1 MQNGKLI
8 ANLRTLKCLS
18 QNDIARML
26 QVSLSVYKQYEE
38 EKRPMSIDDLNT
50 ISNFFKVSFNTLL
63 NLTSEKT
70 FYGESEIDYKY
81 MRFSLRYFRRIN
93 RITQKELGKALKVS
107 LPMIARYEKH
117 PECIKADYL
126 YVFARYFHISADYIC
141 GKTKKKEVL

>member
-107 LPMIARYEKH
+107 LPMIARYVYGVRLCT
-117 PECIKADYL
+117 P
-126 YVFARYFHISADYIC
+126 
-141 GKTKKKEVL
+141 